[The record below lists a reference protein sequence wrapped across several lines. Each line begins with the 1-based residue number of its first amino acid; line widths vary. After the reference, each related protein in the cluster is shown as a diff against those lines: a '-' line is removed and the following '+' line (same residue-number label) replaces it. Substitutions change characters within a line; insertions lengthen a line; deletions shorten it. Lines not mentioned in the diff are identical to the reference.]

1 MSDSENE
8 YSDTEREG
16 IDAKNI
22 IKNKF
27 MSHRCSDC
35 CKMKSLIKQ
44 GFISDVSAIIC
55 EYIQCKNCSYV
66 LNTIDRMK
74 IGDVDID
81 IRNPNVDEDI
91 EIYTFTLINKFPDDV
106 DVLDIIF
113 DGEDVENKYIKMT
126 KMLYNEA
133 FNEEDLYYT
142 EVDFQ
147 NAVLDDYLNVSE
159 LKWVCH
165 RILNWIGWFHKPTG
179 NSIYN
184 ETTIHKIK
192 RRIQEQVLRHL

>member
-1 MSDSENE
+1 MYLPLFVN
-8 YSDTEREG
+8 
-16 IDAKNI
+16 N
-22 IKNKF
+22 
-27 MSHRCSDC
+27 
-35 CKMKSLIKQ
+35 
-44 GFISDVSAIIC
+44 
-55 EYIQCKNCSYV
+55 YIQCKNCSYV

-159 LKWVCH
+159 LKWVFH
-165 RILNWIGWFHKPTG
+165 RI
-179 NSIYN
+179 
-184 ETTIHKIK
+184 
-192 RRIQEQVLRHL
+192 

>member
-1 MSDSENE
+1 M
-8 YSDTEREG
+8 
-16 IDAKNI
+16 
-22 IKNKF
+22 
-27 MSHRCSDC
+27 
-35 CKMKSLIKQ
+35 
-44 GFISDVSAIIC
+44 
-55 EYIQCKNCSYV
+55 
-66 LNTIDRMK
+66 NTIDRMK

-142 EVDFQ
+142 EVDF
-147 NAVLDDYLNVSE
+147 
-159 LKWVCH
+159 
-165 RILNWIGWFHKPTG
+165 
-179 NSIYN
+179 
-184 ETTIHKIK
+184 
-192 RRIQEQVLRHL
+192 